1 MAQAEYRG
9 NVMSGLEILSPAK
22 CIVGESPLWD
32 EKNRQLLMVD
42 IQGRRLRKIKWD
54 TLKTYDTVLE
64 QEIGFVVLGKSNNV
78 IAGAEDGVY
87 CVADDGGFSR
97 VSKPCKI
104 KGLRFNDGKV
114 APDGR
119 LYLGTFS
126 RDRSAAFYCM
136 KSDGEII
143 ELFDGVGNSNGLDWS
158 PDGKQMY
165 YNDTPTGKTE
175 VFDFC
180 DGTLKNRK
188 DIIKYTHGNPD
199 GMTIDSD
206 GNLWVALWGSG
217 LVVCVNPKSGK
228 IIKKLELPVS
238 QPASCAFA
246 GDDLK
251 CLVIT
256 TAAHGVNLREEPLA
270 GSVFAIKTEAQ
281 GVPVVRLKDF

>member
-1 MAQAEYRG
+1 
-9 NVMSGLEILSPAK
+9 MSGLEILSSAK

-42 IQGRRLRKIKWD
+42 IQGRRLRKIEWD
-54 TLKTYDTVLE
+54 TLKAKDIVLE
-64 QEIGFVVLGKSNNV
+64 QEVGFVVLSEDGSV

-87 CVADDGGFSR
+87 SIDDDGEFSH
-97 VSKPCKI
+97 VSKPRKI

-126 RDRSAAFYCM
+126 RDKSAAFYRM
-136 KSDGEII
+136 EPDGELV

-158 PDGKQMY
+158 ADGKKMY

-175 VFDFC
+175 VFDFY
-180 DGTLKNRK
+180 DGNLKNRR
-188 DIIKYTHGNPD
+188 DVIKYTSGNPD
-199 GMTIDSD
+199 GMTIDAD

-217 LVVCVNPKSGK
+217 TVACVNPISQK
-228 IIKKLELPVS
+228 IIHKIELPVS
-238 QPASCAFA
+238 QPACCVFA

-251 CLVIT
+251 SLVIT
-256 TAAHGVNLREEPLA
+256 TAAHGVSLRDEPLA
-270 GSVFAIKTEAQ
+270 GSVFVIKTETQ
-281 GVPVVRLKDF
+281 GMPTARLKRGV

>member
-1 MAQAEYRG
+1 
-9 NVMSGLEILSPAK
+9 MSGLEILSSAK

-32 EKNRQLLMVD
+32 EKNRELLMVD
-42 IQGRRLRKIKWD
+42 IQGRRLRKIEWD
-54 TLKTYDTVLE
+54 TLKAKDIVLE
-64 QEIGFVVLGKSNNV
+64 QEVGFVVLSEDGSV

-87 CVADDGGFSR
+87 RIADDGEFSR

-126 RDRSAAFYCM
+126 RDKSAAFYRM
-136 KSDGEII
+136 EADGELI

-158 PDGKQMY
+158 ADGKQMY

-180 DGTLKNRK
+180 DGNLKNRR
-188 DIIKYTHGNPD
+188 DVIEYTSGNPD
-199 GMTIDSD
+199 GMTIDAD

-217 LVVCVNPKSGK
+217 LVACVNPISKK
-228 IIKKLELPVS
+228 IIHKIELPVS

-251 CLVIT
+251 SLVIT
-256 TAAHGVNLREEPLA
+256 TAAHGVSLRDEPLA
-270 GSVFAIKTEAQ
+270 GSVFVIKTEIQ
-281 GVPVVRLKDF
+281 GMPTARLKRGV

>member
-1 MAQAEYRG
+1 
-9 NVMSGLEILSPAK
+9 MSGLEILSSAK

-32 EKNRQLLMVD
+32 EKKRQLLMVD
-42 IQGRRLRKIKWD
+42 IQGRRLRKIEWD
-54 TLKTYDTVLE
+54 TLKAKDIVLE
-64 QEIGFVVLGKSNNV
+64 QEVGFVVLSEDGSV

-87 CVADDGGFSR
+87 RIADDREFSR

-126 RDRSAAFYCM
+126 RGKSAAFYRM
-136 KSDGEII
+136 ELDGELV

-158 PDGKQMY
+158 ADGKQMY

-180 DGTLKNRK
+180 DGNLKNRR
-188 DIIKYTHGNPD
+188 DVIKYTSGNPD
-199 GMTIDSD
+199 GMTIDAD

-217 LVVCVNPKSGK
+217 TVACVNPISQK
-228 IIKKLELPVS
+228 IIHKIELPVS
-238 QPASCAFA
+238 QPACCVFA

-251 CLVIT
+251 SLVIT
-256 TAAHGVNLREEPLA
+256 TAAHGVSLRDEPLA
-270 GSVFAIKTEAQ
+270 GSVFVIKTETQ
-281 GVPVVRLKDF
+281 GMPTARLKRGV